1 MAAEVSPLL
10 GLLRLCQLVSPALPV
25 GAYSFSQG
33 LEYAVQS
40 QWVHDEASCEEWLCG
55 IAAHAV
61 ATLDVPVLLRMHAA
75 WHANDAA
82 TAQRW
87 NEFLLASRETRE
99 LRYEDRQLGRALA
112 RVLVELEIPEAKR
125 FAITREQGSGELQ
138 PLTDPG
144 YALLYSL
151 ACASWRIDAANS
163 AAGYLWSWLENQVL
177 AAVKL
182 IPLGQSS
189 GQRLLF
195 RLGGEIPGWV
205 ALARTQGDSQIG
217 ISTVSQALASIG
229 HETQYARLFR
239 S

>member
-1 MAAEVSPLL
+1 MSAEVSPLL

-33 LEYAVQS
+33 LEYAVHS
-40 QWVHDEASCEEWLCG
+40 QWVHDESSCEEWLRG
-55 IAAHAV
+55 IAGHAV
-61 ATLDVPVLLRMHAA
+61 TTLDVPVLLRMRAA
-75 WHANDAA
+75 WQTGDAA
-82 TAQRW
+82 AAIRW
-87 NEFLLASRETRE
+87 NDFLLASRETRE

-112 RVLVELEIPEAKR
+112 RVLVELEIAEAR
-125 FAITREQGSGELQ
+125 PYAQ
-138 PLTDPG
+138 PHNASQPADPG
-144 YALLYSL
+144 YALLYGL
-151 ACASWRIDAANS
+151 ACSNWRIEPANC

-195 RLGGEIPGWV
+195 RLGGEIPAWV
-205 ALARTQGDSQIG
+205 EQARMLEDAQIG
-217 ISTVSQALASIG
+217 IGTVSQALASIG

>member
-1 MAAEVSPLL
+1 MVAEVSPLL
-10 GLLRLCQLVSPALPV
+10 GVLRLCQLVSPALPV

-40 QWVHDEASCEEWLCG
+40 QWVHDEASCEEWLRG
-55 IAAHAV
+55 IAAHAI

-75 WHANDAA
+75 WQAHEAA

-112 RVLVELEIPEAKR
+112 RVLGELEIAETKR
-125 FAITREQGSGELQ
+125 YTLSREQGAGEPQ

-144 YALLYSL
+144 YALMYSL
-151 ACASWRIDAANS
+151 ACASWKIDAANS

-195 RLGGEIPGWV
+195 RLGGEIPAWV
-205 ALARTQGDSQIG
+205 EQARALEDSQIG
-217 ISTVSQALASIG
+217 IGTVSQALASIG